1 MIKTRDIFIIFM
13 KHRYFALGFVAI
25 ASSVMISC
33 ASKPSQ
39 PKYPISDAQ
48 EVFNAFTEIDAST
61 SVGINFSKYTDKV
74 IAIKTALEKYK
85 SSGKAKP
92 EVLPLFE
99 KALDGH
105 IAGVS
110 YCQCGIKHSSESDVL
125 AMWRCQDK
133 EFKNLISIYPSIAE
147 KKDVKAAIEENKVKG
162 DSSFITRGFE
172 QQGVLTVIWL
182 NAKLPVLEAQKVFL
196 EDVKQ

>member
-1 MIKTRDIFIIFM
+1 MRQ
-13 KHRYFALGFVAI
+13 YFLPVVAI

-74 IAIKTALEKYK
+74 VAIKTALEKYK
-85 SSGKAKP
+85 ATGKAKP

-105 IAGVS
+105 ISAVN
-110 YCQCGIKHSSESDVL
+110 YWQCGIRYSSDSY
-125 AMWRCQDK
+125 AQWICQDK
-133 EFKNLISIYPSIAE
+133 EFKNLTSIYPSIAE
-147 KKDVKAAIEENKVKG
+147 KKEVKAAIEENKVKG
-162 DSSFITRGFE
+162 NSSFITSGFE
-172 QQGVLTVIWL
+172 QQGVLTMIWL
-182 NAKLPVLEAQKVFL
+182 SAKLPVLEAQKVFL

>member
-1 MIKTRDIFIIFM
+1 MRKYFIPV
-13 KHRYFALGFVAI
+13 VAI
-25 ASSVMISC
+25 ASSVMIACS
-33 ASKPSQ
+33 SKTSQ

-110 YCQCGIKHSSESDVL
+110 YWQCGIKHSSDVL

-147 KKDVKAAIEENKVKG
+147 NKDVKAAIEENKVKG
-162 DSSFITRGFE
+162 DSSFITSGFE
-172 QQGVLTVIWL
+172 QQGVLTVIWG
-182 NAKLPVLEAQKVFL
+182 NAKLPVSEAQKVFL
-196 EDVKQ
+196 GDVKQ

>member
-1 MIKTRDIFIIFM
+1 MRQ
-13 KHRYFALGFVAI
+13 YFLPVVAI
-25 ASSVMISC
+25 AGSVMIAC

-48 EVFNAFTEIDAST
+48 EVFDAFTEIDAST

-74 IAIKTALEKYK
+74 VAIKTALEKYK
-85 SSGKAKP
+85 ATGKAKP

-105 IAGVS
+105 IAAVNYWECS
-110 YCQCGIKHSSESDVL
+110 IKYSSVTDEL
-125 AMWRCQDK
+125 TCQDK
-133 EFKNLISIYPSIAE
+133 EFKNLIAMYPSIAE
-147 KKDVKAAIEENKVKG
+147 QEAVKAAIEENKVQG
-162 DSSFITRGFE
+162 SFITAGFSE
-172 QQGVLTVIWL
+172 QNILTVIWTK
-182 NAKLPVLEAQKVFL
+182 AKLPVSEAQKAFL

>member
-1 MIKTRDIFIIFM
+1 MRKYFIPV
-13 KHRYFALGFVAI
+13 VAI
-25 ASSVMISC
+25 ASSVIISC
-33 ASKPSQ
+33 SSQ
-39 PKYPISDAQ
+39 PKYPISNAQ

-74 IAIKTALEKYK
+74 VAIKTALEKYK
-85 SSGKAKP
+85 ATGKANP

-99 KALDGH
+99 KALAGH
-105 IAGVS
+105 IAAVS
-110 YCQCGIKHSSESDVL
+110 YWQCGIKHSSDSYSQ
-125 AMWRCQDK
+125 WICQDK
-133 EFKNLISIYPSIAE
+133 EFKNLVSIYPSIAE

-162 DSSFITRGFE
+162 DSSFITSGFE

-196 EDVKQ
+196 ENVK